1 MIQLFSGTPGSGKSL
16 HTARDIYW
24 YCNRHKDHL
33 VICNFIIDTSKLK
46 HPDRV
51 VFVDNEDLHTPDLVV
66 DLAQKF
72 NNEHGLNENNIV
84 LIIDEAQLIFNARE
98 WNVDGRKEWMS
109 FFTQHR
115 KLGFMVILV
124 AQSDMYL
131 DKQIRSLIEYN
142 TIHRKVSNYGL
153 FGLLVKCCLLGNE
166 LFVAVETWYGMK
178 EKTGQ
183 QFFTA
188 RKKYYSLYD
197 TYNTFNSAV

>member
-16 HTARDIYW
+16 HTAKDIYW
-24 YCNRHKDHL
+24 YANRHKEHL
-33 VICNFIIDTSKLK
+33 IVVNFAIDTSKLK
-46 HPDRV
+46 HPERII
-51 VFVDNEDLHTPDLVV
+51 FIDNEDLKTPDKVV
-66 DLAQKF
+66 QIAQEF
-72 NNEHGLNENNIV
+72 NSIHGLKENNVI
-84 LIIDEAQLIFNARE
+84 LIIDEAQLIFNARD
-98 WNVDGRKEWMS
+98 WNIDGRKEWMS

-131 DKQIRSLIEYN
+131 DKQIRSLIEYQ
-142 TIHRKVSNYGL
+142 TIHRKVSNYGMFGFFVKL
-153 FGLLVKCCLLGNE
+153 FLLGTE

-178 EKTGQ
+178 EKTGST
-183 QFFTA
+183 FFTA